1 MFKKE
6 KRFTKEEVEK
16 LVEVAKEYNKLKK
29 CLGIGQADYDYDTK
43 AYNLTQR
50 LDMTNPVVKELGIMA
65 RKVDMILAHL
75 GLAYN
80 EEPSLLKLKKCVETD

>member
-29 CLGIGQADYDYDTK
+29 CLGIGQAEYDYDTK
-43 AYNLTQR
+43 TYNLTQR
-50 LDMTNPVVKELGIMA
+50 LDLTNPVVKELGILSV
-65 RKVDMILAHL
+65 KVNMILNHL

-80 EEPSLLKLKKCVETD
+80 EEPSLLKLRKCVETE